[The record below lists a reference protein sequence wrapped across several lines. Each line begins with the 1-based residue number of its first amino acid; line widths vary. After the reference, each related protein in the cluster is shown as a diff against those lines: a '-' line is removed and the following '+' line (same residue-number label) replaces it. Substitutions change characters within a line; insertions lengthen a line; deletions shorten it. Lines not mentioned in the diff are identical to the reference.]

1 MTPAFLLPKA
11 SGNGIID
18 ISRTYIK
25 NLIMDNGT
33 IAAIATPA
41 GTGGVAII
49 RISGTNSLK
58 VAEKVFVS
66 TGKTAVKDFKPA
78 FMYTGKILCDG
89 FTDFGMCVYFRA
101 PKSFT
106 GEDVVELHCH
116 GGQQIARGVLSAV
129 LNAGATLADR
139 GEFTKRAFVNGKLS
153 LSSAE
158 GMIDMINADSLA
170 GIRAGGMLYAEKLT
184 GEVKALQSRL
194 TDILAQ
200 IAADTDYP
208 EEGIEQTELS
218 SVGCDLTSVKEK
230 IDRLTATYAVG
241 KLIKDGVLVT
251 ICGSP
256 NVGKSSLLNA
266 LLGYDKAIVSP
277 IAGTTRDVVEGTL
290 SIDGVKYNLTD
301 TAGIRQGADELE
313 DMGIDHAFRALKT
326 ADIVL
331 CVSDNG
337 DFSAADGVEE
347 ERLIKVF
354 SKTDENPPYG
364 SYDVAVSSVTGDG
377 LDKLRRA
384 MADKACGG
392 RSLEGAYLI
401 EERHFNALKRSSER
415 LNAAIEAIG
424 SFPLDLISMDI
435 RAAWQYL
442 GEITGETA
450 DEEVINT
457 VFAKFCVGK

>member
-1 MTPAFLLPKA
+1 M
-11 SGNGIID
+11 N
-18 ISRTYIK
+18 
-25 NLIMDNGT
+25 NGT

-49 RISGTNSLK
+49 RISGAGALG
-58 VAEKVFVS
+58 VAEKVFVP

-78 FMYTGKILCDG
+78 VMKTGRILCDG

-129 LNAGATLADR
+129 LNAGAVLADR

-170 GIRAGGMLYAEKLT
+170 EIRAGGMLYAEKLT
-184 GEVKALQSRL
+184 GEVKALQARL

-208 EEGIEQTELS
+208 EEGIEETELS
-218 SVGCDLTSVKEK
+218 SLGEDLTAVKGE
-230 IDRLTATYAVG
+230 IERLTATYAVG

-277 IAGTTRDVVEGTL
+277 IAGTTRDVVEGTI

-301 TAGIRQGADELE
+301 TAGIREGADELE
-313 DMGIDHAFRALKT
+313 DMGIDRAYRALRT

-337 DFSAADGVEE
+337 DFSSADGVEK
-347 ERLIKVF
+347 ERLINVF
-354 SKTDENPPYG
+354 SKTDKCAPCGN
-364 SYDVAVSSVTGDG
+364 YDVEISSVTGDG
-377 LDKLRRA
+377 LENLRRK
-384 MADKACGG
+384 MAQKACGG
-392 RSLEGAYLI
+392 KSLEGAYLI
-401 EERHFNALKRSSER
+401 EERHFNALKRSAEK
-415 LNAAIEAIG
+415 LACAIEAIG
-424 SFPLDLISMDI
+424 AFPLDLISMDI
-435 RAAWQYL
+435 RAAWQIL